1 MKHRNCP
8 MKKIITSFIAL
19 GFVFNLM
26 AQRIDINTLSLEQLN
41 LYKAKAVKLRNTGM
55 ALSLT
60 GAAAL
65 GIGVAILENA
75 DTIYSESNITVLG
88 VTSLIFY
95 TCELIGIPLWIT
107 GGARKYKANI
117 GLKRFDIEKGNAMAL
132 GFGVTLR
139 F

>member
-1 MKHRNCP
+1 

-41 LYKAKAVKLRNTGM
+41 LYKAKAIKLRNTGL

-65 GIGVAILENA
+65 GIGVAILENE
-75 DTIYSESNITVLG
+75 DNNSIYSESNITVLG
-88 VTSLIFY
+88 VTSLIFF

-107 GGARKYKANI
+107 GGARKHKAKF

>member
-1 MKHRNCP
+1 
-8 MKKIITSFIAL
+8 MKKIIISFLAL
-19 GFVFNLM
+19 GFVLNLT
-26 AQRIDINTLSLEQLN
+26 AQRIDINTLNLEQLN
-41 LYKAKAVKLRNTGM
+41 LYKARAVKLRNTGL

-65 GIGVAILENA
+65 GIGVVIFEYA
-75 DTIYSESNITVLG
+75 DKNSIYSESNITVLG
-88 VTSLIFY
+88 VTSFIFF

-117 GLKRFDIEKGNAMAL
+117 GLMRFDIKKDNTMAL
-132 GFGVTLR
+132 GLGVTLR